1 MADALTSGFKTYGEI
16 RTRIG
21 LIVAVV
27 VAICFC
33 IFGWIT
39 VTAKDK
45 HTAKTTGILSNVN
58 CSANTCTATAL
69 YGMTGSPSPSPSPAP
84 YQFTSTWGAGMTEGK
99 TVDVYY
105 DPANPSDASAGPV
118 PKWLGWTFIG
128 VATLLIL
135 FSILFMK
142 FFSGLSNQGK
152 AAVGGLEAASDVM
165 SFFRKN

>member
-1 MADALTSGFKTYGEI
+1 MSNSLTTGFKTYGEI

-21 LIVAVV
+21 VIIAVV
-27 VAICFC
+27 VAMCFC
-33 IFGWIT
+33 IFGWVT
-39 VTAKDK
+39 VLAKDK
-45 HTAKTTGILSNVN
+45 HTAKTSGILSNVN

-69 YGMTGSPSPSPSPAP
+69 YGMAGAPAPSPAP
-84 YQFTSTWGAGMTEGK
+84 YQFTSTWGSGMTDGK

-128 VATLLIL
+128 IATLLIL
-135 FSILFMK
+135 CSFLFMS

-152 AAVGGLEAASDVM
+152 AVVGGLQAASDVS

>member
-21 LIVAVV
+21 VFVAIV

-33 IFGWIT
+33 VFGWVT
-39 VTAKDK
+39 VLSKDK
-45 HTAKTTGILSNVN
+45 HTAKTSGILSDAS

-69 YGMTGSPSPSPSPAP
+69 YGLTGVPSPSPAP
-84 YQFTSTWGAGMTEGK
+84 YKFTSTWGAGMTNGR

-105 DPANPSDASAGPV
+105 DPANPRDASAGPV

-128 VATLLIL
+128 IATLLVL
-135 FSILFMK
+135 CSILFMQ

-152 AAVGGLEAASDVM
+152 AVVGGLEATSDVM
-165 SFFRKN
+165 SFLRKN